1 MQKKMKTKS
10 IYICVITIVTMF
22 LGTSCND
29 KWEDEQYSQ
38 LVSFKAPESDNNV
51 SRIRL
56 KYRDDSVHYRLPLIV
71 SGTTVNQRNLDVH
84 VGLDLDTLLAF
95 NLTNF
100 GEGRKD
106 LWYRELDE
114 SRYVFSPVTR
124 VPAGE
129 CTALIDIQFD
139 FRGLDFSENWML
151 PLVVQDD
158 PSYNYHSHT
167 KLGFNNALL
176 WLTPFNDYSGTF
188 QTTALNV
195 YADNSNQRLT
205 VSTREAYVVDENS
218 VFFYAGAI
226 DAGRPDRKY
235 FKVKATFYPDE
246 TFVPAEGSIEVKK
259 GVVTLEAMNPI
270 EGMEF
275 TTEGTPTYVV
285 TETMDTERPTLMRRV
300 TTITGIKYTFY
311 DPRESSKPIFYE
323 VDGTMSL
330 QRNINTTIPDEEYA
344 IEW

>member
-1 MQKKMKTKS
+1 MKLRN
-10 IYICVITIVTMF
+10 IYIFIMTAAAV
-22 LGTSCND
+22 LLSTSCND
-29 KWEDEQYSQ
+29 KWNDEQYSQ
-38 LVSFKAPESDNNV
+38 LVSFKAPVSDNNV
-51 SRIRL
+51 TRIRL

-71 SGTTVNQRNLDVH
+71 SGTMINQRNLDVH
-84 VGLDLDTLLAF
+84 VGLDTDTLLAF

-124 VPAGE
+124 IPAGE
-129 CTALIDIQFD
+129 YMALIDIQFD

-151 PLVVQDD
+151 PLVVEDD
-158 PSYNYHSHT
+158 PSYNYQSHP

-188 QTTALNV
+188 QTTALKV
-195 YADNSNQRLT
+195 CADHSNQQLT

-226 DAGRPDRKY
+226 DAGRPDRKF
-235 FKVKATFYPDE
+235 FKIKATFHPDE
-246 TFVPAEGSIEVKK
+246 TFVPEEGSMEVKK
-259 GVVTLEAMNPI
+259 GTVTLEAMNPI
-270 EGMEF
+270 AGMNF
-275 TTEGTPTYVV
+275 VTSGTPTYVV
-285 TETMDTERPTLMRRV
+285 TEIMDTERPTLMRRV
-300 TTITGIKYTFY
+300 TTISNIQYSFY
-311 DPRESSKPIFYE
+311 DPRESDSPIYYD
-323 VDGTMSL
+323 VSGTMSL
-330 QRNINTTIPDEEYA
+330 QRNIDTTIPDEEFA

>member
-1 MQKKMKTKS
+1 MKLRN
-10 IYICVITIVTMF
+10 IYIFMLMAVTV
-22 LGTSCND
+22 LLSTSCND
-29 KWEDEQYSQ
+29 KWDEEQYSQ

-51 SRIRL
+51 TRIRL

-71 SGTTVNQRNLDVH
+71 SGTMINQSDLDVH
-84 VGLDLDTLLAF
+84 VGLDTDTLLAF

-100 GEGRKD
+100 GEGRED

-124 VPAGE
+124 IPAGE
-129 CTALIDIQFD
+129 CMALLDIQFD

-151 PLVVQDD
+151 PLVVEDD
-158 PSYNYHSHT
+158 PSYNYHSHP

-188 QTTALNV
+188 QTTALKV
-195 YADNSNQRLT
+195 CADHSNQQLT

-226 DAGRPDRKY
+226 DAGRPDRKF
-235 FKVKATFYPDE
+235 FKVKATFHPDE
-246 TFVPAEGSIEVKK
+246 TFVPEEGSTEVKK
-259 GVVTLEAMNPI
+259 GTVTLEAMNPI
-270 EGMEF
+270 AGMNF
-275 TTEGTPTYVV
+275 ITEGIATYVV
-285 TETMDTERPTLMRRV
+285 TENMDQDRPTLMRRV
-300 TTITGIKYTFY
+300 TTINDIKYSFY
-311 DPRESSKPIFYE
+311 DSRESKEPIFYE
-323 VDGTMSL
+323 VNGTMSL
-330 QRNINTTIPDEEYA
+330 QRNINTTIPDEEFA